1 VASATVILAEG
12 RHMLSKTDFFIFLAV
27 GISFVLGVYLFFT
40 GNREQGLFAAS
51 WVPAILCFG
60 IYFKLL
66 VREKNNS

>member
-1 VASATVILAEG
+1 
-12 RHMLSKTDFFIFLAV
+12 MFSKIDICIFLAV

-66 VREKNNS
+66 VREKNKS